1 MKRRKEKRTKKKTI
15 KSVSKKPEEN
25 IQVQA
30 SETQKKNQEP
40 ERQQLRALFK
50 LYARHKTADVREKL
64 ILAHT
69 RLVVNLAKR
78 FANRGE
84 PLKDLIQ
91 VGNVGLIQA
100 IDRFDVKRGVEFVT
114 YATPTILGEIK
125 RYFRDK
131 GWTLKVPRRL
141 QELNQR
147 ATKAIDG
154 LTQELSR
161 SPTIHELAEFL
172 ELHEEEVL
180 EALELGQAYNP
191 LSLDAEISAESDDAS
206 ARLMDLAGSVDKEIE
221 GLSSKESIRDA
232 LQQLSEAERA
242 IVYLRFFKNCTQME
256 VAKKLRVSQMQISRL
271 QQRALRKL
279 RYALGQGHE
288 SK

>member
-1 MKRRKEKRTKKKTI
+1 MKRRPAQKKSKKKQ
-15 KSVSKKPEEN
+15 KKEEA
-25 IQVQA
+25 QVQ
-30 SETQKKNQEP
+30 ETSLPIQKKNPDGE
-40 ERQQLRALFK
+40 
-50 LYARHKTADVREKL
+50 REKL
-64 ILAHT
+64 RRLFKVFARNRNAEIREQLVLAHT

-100 IDRFDVKRGVEFVT
+100 VDRFDVKRGVEFIT
-114 YATPTILGEIK
+114 FATPTVLGEIK

-141 QELNQR
+141 QELNQH
-147 ATKAIDG
+147 ATKAIDA
-154 LTQELSR
+154 LTQEFSR
-161 SPTIHELAEFL
+161 SPTIRELAQHL
-172 ELHEEEVL
+172 DISEEEVL

-191 LSLDAEISAESDDAS
+191 LSLDAELTAEGDDSAAK
-206 ARLMDLAGSVDKEIE
+206 LLDLAGGLDKDIE
-221 GLSSKESIRDA
+221 GLTAKESLQDA
-232 LQQLSEAERA
+232 LLQLPEAERA
-242 IVYLRFFKNCTQME
+242 IVVLRFFKNYTQME

-271 QQRALRKL
+271 QQRAMRKL
-279 RYALGQGHE
+279 RYMLGYGNE

>member
-1 MKRRKEKRTKKKTI
+1 MKRSPAQRKKQKKQNHKKT
-15 KSVSKKPEEN
+15 P
-25 IQVQA
+25 VQA
-30 SETQKKNQEP
+30 AVLPVQKKNQDD
-40 ERQQLRALFK
+40 ERENIRRLFRVHAK
-50 LYARHKTADVREKL
+50 NKSAGVREQL

-69 RLVVNLAKR
+69 RLVINLAKR

-100 IDRFDVKRGVEFVT
+100 IDRFDTTRGVEFVT

-141 QELNQR
+141 QELNQQ
-147 ATKAIDG
+147 ATKAIDA
-154 LTQELSR
+154 LTQEFSR
-161 SPTIHELAEFL
+161 SPTIHELASHL
-172 ELHEEEVL
+172 ELSEEEVL

-191 LSLDAEISAESDDAS
+191 LSLDAELNVESDDS
-206 ARLMDLAGSVDKEIE
+206 AAKLLDLAGGVDKEIE
-221 GLSSKESIRDA
+221 GLTAKEALTDA
-232 LQQLSEAERA
+232 LMQLPQAERA
-242 IVYLRFFKNCTQME
+242 IVVLRFFKNYTQME

-279 RYALGQGHE
+279 RYVLGYGNE
-288 SK
+288 GK

>member
-1 MKRRKEKRTKKKTI
+1 MKRRSKKKTG
-15 KSVSKKPEEN
+15 KKAVETVSENPKESVQTPEP
-25 IQVQA
+25 
-30 SETQKKNQEP
+30 ETQKKNQDF
-40 ERQQLRALFK
+40 ERQQLRKLFR
-50 LYARHKTADVREKL
+50 LYARNKTADVREQL

-141 QELNQR
+141 QELNQQ
-147 ATKAIDG
+147 ATKAIDA

-172 ELHEEEVL
+172 DLNEEDVL

-191 LSLDAEISAESDDAS
+191 LSLDADLSAESDESS
-206 ARLMDLAGSVDKEIE
+206 ARLLDLAGSVDKEIE
-221 GLSSKESIRDA
+221 GLSSKESLRDA
-232 LQQLSEAERA
+232 LQQLPEAERA
-242 IVYLRFFKNCTQME
+242 ILFLRFFKNYTQME

>member
-1 MKRRKEKRTKKKTI
+1 MKRRSEKKTVKKPI
-15 KSVSKKPEEN
+15 KTVSKNPEEN
-25 IQVQA
+25 VQLQA
-30 SETQKKNQEP
+30 SETQKKNLEP
-40 ERQQLRALFK
+40 DRQQLRNLFK
-50 LYARHKTADVREKL
+50 TYARHKTTKVREQL

-69 RLVVNLAKR
+69 RLVINLAKR

-100 IDRFDVKRGVEFVT
+100 IDRFDVRRGVEFVT

-147 ATKAIDG
+147 ASKAIDA

-172 ELHEEEVL
+172 ELDEEEVL

-191 LSLDAEISAESDDAS
+191 LSLDAEISAEGDEPS

-221 GLSSKESIRDA
+221 GLSSKESLRDA
-232 LQQLSEAERA
+232 LQQLPEAERA
-242 IVYLRFFKNCTQME
+242 ILYLRFFKNCTQME
-256 VAKKLRVSQMQISRL
+256 VARKLRVSQMQISRL

-279 RYALGQGHE
+279 RYVLGHSHE

>member
-1 MKRRKEKRTKKKTI
+1 MKRRSEKKTVKKPI
-15 KSVSKKPEEN
+15 KTVSKNPEEN
-25 IQVQA
+25 VQLQA
-30 SETQKKNQEP
+30 SETQKKNLEP
-40 ERQQLRALFK
+40 DRQQLRSLFK
-50 LYARHKTADVREKL
+50 TYARHKTTKVREQL

-69 RLVVNLAKR
+69 RLVINLAKR

-100 IDRFDVKRGVEFVT
+100 IDRFDVRRGVEFVT

-147 ATKAIDG
+147 ASKAIDA

-172 ELHEEEVL
+172 ELDEEEVL

-191 LSLDAEISAESDDAS
+191 LSLDAEISAEGDEPS

-221 GLSSKESIRDA
+221 GLSSKESLRDA
-232 LQQLSEAERA
+232 LQQLPEAERA
-242 IVYLRFFKNCTQME
+242 ILYLRFFKNCTQME
-256 VAKKLRVSQMQISRL
+256 VARKLRVSQMQISRL

-279 RYALGQGHE
+279 RYVLGHGHE